1 MKILVVD
8 DETKIADVLAER
20 LSIRGFDATPVY
32 DGNSALEQFQSQPP
46 DGMILDL
53 RLPDID
59 GIEVL
64 RKTKK
69 HYPDTIVII
78 LSGHASEQDFET
90 CRDLGALACFQKPAS
105 IADIIQ
111 TFENKTKES

>member
-8 DETKIADVLAER
+8 DETKIANILAER

-32 DGNSALEQFQSQPP
+32 DGNSALERFQSHPP
-46 DGMILDL
+46 EGMILDL

-64 RKTKK
+64 RETKK
-69 HYPDTIVII
+69 NHPDTIVII
-78 LSGHASEQDFET
+78 LSGHASAYDFEI
-90 CRDLGALACFQKPAS
+90 CRELGALACFQKPAN

-111 TFENKTKES
+111 TFENKS